1 MAIIS
6 LSSSICMSLGI
17 ALPFVVMV
25 QSNDEDSALVE
36 AVLGGDPD
44 AYRGLVE
51 RYQNR
56 IYNVIYGMVHN
67 REDAMEL
74 ATKIRQKRAMVVN
87 THRIDAKNRNR
98 SVVPKKFR
106 LRTAADLK
114 AHLDSLGVP
123 SEDAVDTVSRGR
135 KRGRSKSRHSNM
147 DIDDEDDSVSKRT
160 RSRSRSVKPPQ
171 AVGLK
176 NERARKKVKKM
187 IAQSQK
193 KRNQLQ
199 RKGPGDR
206 TILNLMPKHLYS
218 GKRGIGSTDR
228 R

>member
-74 ATKIRQKRAMVVN
+74 AQDSFIKAYRKLSTFRLDSKFYTWLCRIAINTAIDDLRKKKNRKTSEFDDNFVTKTDGGVFEGHNQGNPEKEYARKELK
-87 THRIDAKNRNR
+87 HRIIEEVDKLPEDQKQVLVLKEVDGLSYKEIADILGIPQGTVM
-98 SVVPKKFR
+98 SR
-106 LRTAADLK
+106 LYYA
-114 AHLDSLGVP
+114 
-123 SEDAVDTVSRGR
+123 R
-135 KRGRSKSRHSNM
+135 KRLQEALQDQHS
-147 DIDDEDDSVSKRT
+147 
-160 RSRSRSVKPPQ
+160 
-171 AVGLK
+171 
-176 NERARKKVKKM
+176 
-187 IAQSQK
+187 
-193 KRNQLQ
+193 
-199 RKGPGDR
+199 
-206 TILNLMPKHLYS
+206 
-218 GKRGIGSTDR
+218 
-228 R
+228 